1 MWPNLIVVSAPILHL
16 FAGIRKGQ
24 EPMLVQTFGAE
35 AAVECFDEGIVRRLS
50 WVRRMISK
58 RTTRVFDIRASRL
71 NPEKGWDSTLR
82 RSRARSDLV
91 LRETCAARPCRCRG
105 DAGPGA
111 DGEHSGHAQIFI
123 AGQLSAVRFVGQ
135 RQSSAGVSAQLQSRQ
150 LTR

>member
-1 MWPNLIVVSAPILHL
+1 
-16 FAGIRKGQ
+16 
-24 EPMLVQTFGAE
+24 MLVQTFGAE

-91 LRETCAARPCRCRG
+91 LPRNMRGETLPLPGRCRTG
-105 DAGPGA
+105 
-111 DGEHSGHAQIFI
+111 
-123 AGQLSAVRFVGQ
+123 R
-135 RQSSAGVSAQLQSRQ
+135 RWR
-150 LTR
+150 T

>member
-1 MWPNLIVVSAPILHL
+1 
-16 FAGIRKGQ
+16 
-24 EPMLVQTFGAE
+24 MLVQTFGAE

-111 DGEHSGHAQIFI
+111 DGEDSRSCADLHRRPAFGGS
-123 AGQLSAVRFVGQ
+123 LSRAASKQGRC
-135 RQSSAGVSAQLQSRQ
+135 
-150 LTR
+150 